1 MCWNQLRERETV
13 LSEVKTKTEQDLRGL
28 SESALAQRLKDVS
41 ETIAMIKRQRKRGYD
56 NPQVRSALKKE
67 KKLIVKIQK
76 ERS

>member
-1 MCWNQLRERETV
+1 MCWNQLRERETG
-13 LSEVKTKTEQDLRGL
+13 LTEVKTNTEQDLRAL

-41 ETIAMIKRQRKRGYD
+41 ETIAMVKRQRKRGYD

-67 KKLIVKIQK
+67 KKLIAKIQK